1 MSDTEEVV
9 AAVDGDEQKT
19 PVVAGEMDINEA
31 LREVLKGALYADGL
45 VRGIRE
51 AAKALD
57 KRQAHLCVLATNC
70 EEAMYIKLVE
80 ALCQEHGIPLL
91 KVDDNKKLGEWAGL
105 CKLDKDSKARR
116 VVGCSCVVVTA
127 WGEENEVRRFNCP
140 CPPGFGTEH

>member
-1 MSDTEEVV
+1 
-9 AAVDGDEQKT
+9 
-19 PVVAGEMDINEA
+19 MDINEA

-91 KVDDNKKLGEWAGL
+91 KVCSALGITIRDV
-105 CKLDKDSKARR
+105 KFTFY
-116 VVGCSCVVVTA
+116 CSVQVFRSFY
-127 WGEENEVRRFNCP
+127 W
-140 CPPGFGTEH
+140 

>member
-1 MSDTEEVV
+1 M
-9 AAVDGDEQKT
+9 ADGDDQT
-19 PVVAGEMDINEA
+19 PQPVVVAGEMDINEA
-31 LREVLKGALYADGL
+31 LRKVLKAGLWADGL

-70 EEAMYIKLVE
+70 EEPLYIKLVE
-80 ALCQEHGIPLL
+80 ALCHEHNIPLL

-105 CKLDKDSKARR
+105 CKIDKEGKARK

-127 WGEENEVRRFNCP
+127 WGEEGDGHGYLKEYLSKNKA
-140 CPPGFGTEH
+140 